1 MIFDYPTTDFGSLI
15 GSIRACSVLLFVSF
29 FVVRFQI
36 PGFQFCGIC
45 LQMFWQL
52 SGINTHML
60 QLSTIEI
67 LNSLTCMIS
76 FDSFLFASPVFITN
90 WSPCIWWCQDL
101 WFICKLAW
109 LIIFYS
115 LYWDSS
121 FQSFSWCFYIVSPYV
136 SRGTDF

>member
-1 MIFDYPTTDFGSLI
+1 MIFDYPTTNFGSLI
-15 GSIRACSVLLFVSF
+15 GSIRACSALLFVSF
-29 FVVRFQI
+29 FVMLLYWANMFLLVCISGDFSI
-36 PGFQFCGIC
+36 SSWH

-52 SGINTHML
+52 SGINTHLL
-60 QLSTIEI
+60 QLSTIKI

-121 FQSFSWCFYIVSPYV
+121 FQSFSWCF
-136 SRGTDF
+136 